1 MSEVVPALDTGLLDE
16 LTALASRA
24 AAAIL
29 AVSRDK
35 LSVRSKSD
43 QSPVTAADE
52 ASDAAIGSG
61 LTQLLPGMRIVSEES
76 PRTVKP
82 GPSFVLV
89 DPLDGTREFLA
100 GRDEYTI
107 NIAVI
112 VDHRPL
118 VGVIAAPALGLVYR
132 GIVGRGAER
141 LRLAPGTGPTRD
153 SEIIAIRT
161 RPAAA
166 GGLVATVSR
175 SHLEPAT
182 EAFLHRV
189 GIHDRISSGSALK
202 FCRVAEGAADIYPRL
217 SPTSEWDIGAGHA
230 IVAAAGGIVTAP
242 DQTPLRYGE
251 ATGDFRVPAFIAWG
265 DPMAAGSTESRD
277 RRPGVTG

>member
-1 MSEVVPALDTGLLDE
+1 MSELAPAADTGLLNE

-29 AVSRDK
+29 AVSRDR
-35 LSVRSKSD
+35 LAVRSKSD

-52 ASDAAIGSG
+52 ASDATIASG
-61 LTQLLPGMRIVSEES
+61 LAQLLPGIVIVSEES
-76 PRTVKP
+76 PRTVNP

-107 NIAVI
+107 NIAII

-141 LRLAPGTGPTRD
+141 LRLTPGAGLAQA
-153 SEIIAIRT
+153 SEVVAIRT
-161 RPAAA
+161 RTAPA
-166 GGLVATVSR
+166 GGLVAAVSR

-182 EAFLHRV
+182 EAFLQGV
-189 GIHDRISSGSALK
+189 DVHDRISSGSALK
-202 FCRVAEGAADIYPRL
+202 FCRIAEGTADLYPRL
-217 SPTSEWDIGAGHA
+217 SPTSEWDVGAGHA

-242 DQTPLRYGE
+242 DRTPLKYGG
-251 ATGDFRVPAFIAWG
+251 ASGDFRVPAFIAWG
-265 DPMAAGSTESRD
+265 DPTAAGSRESRVGW
-277 RRPGVTG
+277 PGVTG